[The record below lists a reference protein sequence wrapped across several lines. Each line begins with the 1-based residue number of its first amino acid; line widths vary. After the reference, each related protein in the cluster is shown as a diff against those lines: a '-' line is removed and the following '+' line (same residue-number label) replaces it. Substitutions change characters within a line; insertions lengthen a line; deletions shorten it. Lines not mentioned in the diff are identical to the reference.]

1 MQHKAVCSLF
11 LKFNLHVSGGNHT
24 QHHEYTKLTTASG
37 YGQIFRAANAL
48 KRGQVDL
55 CESEWRQVKG
65 TRTRDSKPSGFLK
78 YGEFIDS
85 DRLASEE
92 GLRCVD

>member
-1 MQHKAVCSLF
+1 MQHKAVYLLF
-11 LKFNLHVSGGNHT
+11 CKFTLNVWGVKHT
-24 QHHEYTKLTTASG
+24 HHQEYTKLTTASG